1 MTVCVK
7 NDDDGDKDSE
17 ITRRKD
23 IVENKNLIAIKML
36 LNENGENFE
45 V

>member
-7 NDDDGDKDSE
+7 NDDDKDSE

-23 IVENKNLIAIKML
+23 IVEEKNDSCKIAT
-36 LNENGENFE
+36 
-45 V
+45 